1 MSKIKEKIK
10 NILPDMKKGVERFP
24 LTILCGIIVFLLS
37 VYVIENSD
45 MKNHNLLSEIHK
57 MLTLIGLSLPLT
69 AALELI
75 REKYLSDKNKCIIR
89 VLNVVI
95 TVIFIIFYRFYYLNG
110 KDKAGI
116 LILNNIE
123 KLIATGIIFF
133 LLFLLVP
140 IIGKKD
146 EEEKYFQS
154 VVVDKTVTILYS
166 MVLFLGLTAVFLT
179 VDGLSLIKL
188 KEEIYIEIW
197 LFVVFVFAMIFF
209 ASKLKKVNESLEEYE
224 IHKIFRLLIYFIV
237 IPLIT
242 IYTGILYIYF
252 GKMLI
257 TRSWPQGLVSHLILW
272 YTIFSLFIMIM
283 VTPMREKDLV
293 AKTFKNYFPF
303 VSVPLLILSI
313 VSISKRISQYG
324 VTELRYFI
332 VLLGIWL
339 IFCMVSSIFKARLS
353 VILISLIAVVYISVF
368 SPVNNRRITIM
379 SQNKRLE
386 RILIKHGLLKDGK
399 LVKNSGLNENQKY
412 EITDVLNYILG
423 IRDKKDGVRNLYPFG
438 KEDGKPYK
446 KIEEFEK
453 EIGIDD
459 SWYKYKYSASEYFTV
474 FVINENM
481 LNNQNNNIEEVK
493 GYEYIISGLDGYN
506 FQENSVKEYY
516 GKYPVKISKNNI
528 SVYNEN
534 KEELIKIEISEI
546 LKGILNKPE
555 IQQRINKPKEEIKD
569 SVVPENIL
577 EFIGEN
583 EKVKYRIKMKQI
595 SVRGEE
601 NKKAK
606 ITNYYYNF
614 YYSVKK

>member
-1 MSKIKEKIK
+1 
-10 NILPDMKKGVERFP
+10 
-24 LTILCGIIVFLLS
+24 
-37 VYVIENSD
+37 
-45 MKNHNLLSEIHK
+45 
-57 MLTLIGLSLPLT
+57 
-69 AALELI
+69 
-75 REKYLSDKNKCIIR
+75 
-89 VLNVVI
+89 
-95 TVIFIIFYRFYYLNG
+95 
-110 KDKAGI
+110 
-116 LILNNIE
+116 
-123 KLIATGIIFF
+123 
-133 LLFLLVP
+133 
-140 IIGKKD
+140 
-146 EEEKYFQS
+146 
-154 VVVDKTVTILYS
+154 
-166 MVLFLGLTAVFLT
+166 
-179 VDGLSLIKL
+179 
-188 KEEIYIEIW
+188 
-197 LFVVFVFAMIFF
+197 
-209 ASKLKKVNESLEEYE
+209 
-224 IHKIFRLLIYFIV
+224 
-237 IPLIT
+237 
-242 IYTGILYIYF
+242 
-252 GKMLI
+252 
-257 TRSWPQGLVSHLILW
+257 
-272 YTIFSLFIMIM
+272 
-283 VTPMREKDLV
+283 
-293 AKTFKNYFPF
+293 
-303 VSVPLLILSI
+303 
-313 VSISKRISQYG
+313 
-324 VTELRYFI
+324 
-332 VLLGIWL
+332 
-339 IFCMVSSIFKARLS
+339 
-353 VILISLIAVVYISVF
+353 
-368 SPVNNRRITIM
+368 M

-386 RILIKHGLLKDGK
+386 RILIKYGLLKDGK

-601 NKKAK
+601 NKKAE

>member
-188 KEEIYIEIW
+188 KEQIYIEIW

-209 ASKLKKVNESLEEYE
+209 ASKLKKVDENLEEYE
-224 IHKIFRLLIYFIV
+224 IHKIFRFLIYFIV

-257 TRSWPQGLVSHLILW
+257 TKSWPQGLVSHLILW

-293 AKTFKNYFPF
+293 AKIFKNYFPF

-368 SPVNNRRITIM
+368 SPINNRRITIM

-386 RILIKHGLLKDGK
+386 RILIKYGLLKDGK

-423 IRDKKDGVRNLYPFG
+423 IRDRKDGVGNLYPFG

-459 SWYKYKYSASEYFTV
+459 SWYKYKDSASEYFTV

-493 GYEYIISGLDGYN
+493 GDEYIISGLDGYN

-601 NKKAK
+601 NKKAE

>member
-188 KEEIYIEIW
+188 KEQIYIEIW

-209 ASKLKKVNESLEEYE
+209 ASKLKKVDENLEEYE
-224 IHKIFRLLIYFIV
+224 IHKIFRFLIYFIV

-257 TRSWPQGLVSHLILW
+257 TKSWPQGLVSHLILW

-293 AKTFKNYFPF
+293 AKIFKNYFPF

-332 VLLGIWL
+332 VLLAIWL

-368 SPVNNRRITIM
+368 SPINNRRITIM

-386 RILIKHGLLKDGK
+386 RILIKYGLLKDGK

-601 NKKAK
+601 NKKAE

>member
-140 IIGKKD
+140 LIGKKD

-188 KEEIYIEIW
+188 KEQIYIEIW

-209 ASKLKKVNESLEEYE
+209 ASKLKKVDENLEEYE
-224 IHKIFRLLIYFIV
+224 IHKIFRFLIYFIV

-257 TRSWPQGLVSHLILW
+257 TKSWPQGLVSHLILW

-293 AKTFKNYFPF
+293 AKIFKNYFPF
-303 VSVPLLILSI
+303 ISVPLLILSI

-368 SPVNNRRITIM
+368 SPINNRRITIM

-386 RILIKHGLLKDGK
+386 RILIKYGLLKDGK

-423 IRDKKDGVRNLYPFG
+423 IRDRKDGVGNLYPFG

-601 NKKAK
+601 NKKAE

>member
-188 KEEIYIEIW
+188 KEQIYIEIW

-209 ASKLKKVNESLEEYE
+209 ASKLKKVDENLEEYE
-224 IHKIFRLLIYFIV
+224 IHKIFRFLIYFIV

-257 TRSWPQGLVSHLILW
+257 TKSWPQGLVSHLILW

-293 AKTFKNYFPF
+293 AKIFKNYFPF
-303 VSVPLLILSI
+303 ISVPLLILSI

-368 SPVNNRRITIM
+368 SPINNRRITIM

-386 RILIKHGLLKDGK
+386 RILIKYGLLKDGK

-423 IRDKKDGVRNLYPFG
+423 IRDRKDGVGNLYSFG

>member
-45 MKNHNLLSEIHK
+45 MKNHNLLNELYK
-57 MLTLIGLSLPLT
+57 MIILTGLSIPLT

-75 REKYLSDKNKCIIR
+75 REKYLSDKNKWIIR
-89 VLNVVI
+89 ALNTVI
-95 TVIFIIFYRFYYLNG
+95 TSAFVISYLYETGGETFFNNG
-110 KDKAGI
+110 
-116 LILNNIE
+116 E
-123 KLIATGIIFF
+123 KLLATGIIFF

-140 IIGKKD
+140 LIGKKD

-154 VVVDKTVTILYS
+154 VVVDKIVTILYS

-242 IYTGILYIYF
+242 MYTGILYIYF

-283 VTPMREKDLV
+283 VTPMREKDLA

-353 VILISLIAVVYISVF
+353 VILISLIVVVYISVF
-368 SPVNNRRITIM
+368 SPINNRRITIM

-412 EITDVLNYILG
+412 EVTDVLNYILG

-453 EIGIDD
+453 EIGIDG
-459 SWYKYKYSASEYFTV
+459 SWYKYKYSASEYFAV
-474 FVINENM
+474 FAINENM
-481 LNNQNNNIEEVK
+481 LNNQNNNNIEEVK

-601 NKKAK
+601 NKKAE

>member
-45 MKNHNLLSEIHK
+45 MKNHNLLNELYK
-57 MLTLIGLSLPLT
+57 MIILTGLSIPLT

-75 REKYLSDKNKCIIR
+75 REKYLSDKNKWIIR
-89 VLNVVI
+89 ALNTVI
-95 TVIFIIFYRFYYLNG
+95 TIAFVIFYRFYYLYETGGETFFNNG
-110 KDKAGI
+110 
-116 LILNNIE
+116 E
-123 KLIATGIIFF
+123 KLLATGIIFF

-140 IIGKKD
+140 LIGKKD

-154 VVVDKTVTILYS
+154 VVVDKIVTILYS

-242 IYTGILYIYF
+242 MYTGILYIYF

-283 VTPMREKDLV
+283 VTPMREKDLA

-353 VILISLIAVVYISVF
+353 VILISLIVVVYISVF
-368 SPVNNRRITIM
+368 SPINNRRITIM

-412 EITDVLNYILG
+412 EVTDVLNYILG

-453 EIGIDD
+453 EIGIDG
-459 SWYKYKYSASEYFTV
+459 SWYKYKYSASEYFAV
-474 FVINENM
+474 FAINENM
-481 LNNQNNNIEEVK
+481 LNNQNNNNIEEVK

-601 NKKAK
+601 NKKAE

>member
-188 KEEIYIEIW
+188 KEQIYIEIW

-209 ASKLKKVNESLEEYE
+209 ASKLKKVDENLEEYE
-224 IHKIFRLLIYFIV
+224 IHKIFRFLIYFIV

-257 TRSWPQGLVSHLILW
+257 TKSWPQGLVSHLILW

-293 AKTFKNYFPF
+293 AKIFKNYFPF
-303 VSVPLLILSI
+303 ISVPLLILSI

-368 SPVNNRRITIM
+368 SPINNRRITIM

-386 RILIKHGLLKDGK
+386 RILIKYGLLKDGK

-423 IRDKKDGVRNLYPFG
+423 IRDRKDGVGNLYPFG
-438 KEDGKPYK
+438 KEDRKPYK

-601 NKKAK
+601 NKKAE

>member
-188 KEEIYIEIW
+188 KEQIYIEIW

-209 ASKLKKVNESLEEYE
+209 ASKLKKVDENLEEYE
-224 IHKIFRLLIYFIV
+224 IHKIFRFLIYFIV

-257 TRSWPQGLVSHLILW
+257 TKSWPQGLVSHLILW

-293 AKTFKNYFPF
+293 AKIFKNYFPF

-339 IFCMVSSIFKARLS
+339 TFCMVSSIFKARLS

-368 SPVNNRRITIM
+368 SPINNRRITIM

-386 RILIKHGLLKDGK
+386 RILIKYGLLKDGK

-601 NKKAK
+601 NKKAE